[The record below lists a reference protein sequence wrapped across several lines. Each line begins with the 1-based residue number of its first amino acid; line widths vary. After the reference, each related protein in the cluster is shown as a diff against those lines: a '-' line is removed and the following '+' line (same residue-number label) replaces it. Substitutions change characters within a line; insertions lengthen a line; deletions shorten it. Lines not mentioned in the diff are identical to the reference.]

1 MHLIF
6 IYFEMSSNSDSPT
19 TFAILG
25 ARVERNLRNQM
36 SEHLEAT
43 KYAKKLFLWNA
54 ILLP

>member
-6 IYFEMSSNSDSPT
+6 IYFEMSSNSDPST

-36 SEHLEAT
+36 SEYLKAT
-43 KYAKKLFLWNA
+43 KYAKKL
-54 ILLP
+54 LL